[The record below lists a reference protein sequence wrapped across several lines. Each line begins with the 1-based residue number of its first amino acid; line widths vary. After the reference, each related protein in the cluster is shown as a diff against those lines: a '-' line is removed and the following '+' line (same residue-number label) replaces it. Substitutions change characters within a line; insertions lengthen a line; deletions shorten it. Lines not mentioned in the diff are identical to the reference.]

1 MRIDW
6 DLIDRVVESIRDRL
20 YEITLPTERPYIVA
34 KYDLEEYVRKTD
46 RRKNMASRLWD
57 QKFQG
62 NRYVVLSQELSFKT
76 IDKPIDL
83 NQGRKEKTTERKDFK
98 ESL

>member
-6 DLIDRVVESIRDRL
+6 DLIDRVIESIRDRL

-46 RRKNMASRLWD
+46 RRNNMASRLWD
-57 QKFQG
+57 
-62 NRYVVLSQELSFKT
+62 
-76 IDKPIDL
+76 
-83 NQGRKEKTTERKDFK
+83 
-98 ESL
+98 